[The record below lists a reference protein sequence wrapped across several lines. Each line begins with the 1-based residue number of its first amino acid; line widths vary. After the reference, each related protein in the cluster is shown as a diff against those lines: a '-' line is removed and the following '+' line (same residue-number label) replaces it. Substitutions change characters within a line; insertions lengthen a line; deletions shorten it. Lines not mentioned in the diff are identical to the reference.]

1 MRLSNRRRTVP
12 SFMTD
17 PYQRGSDE
25 EWLQHSNAE
34 LADLIKKRN
43 LRIRSLKLAV
53 IILFFALA
61 WTVFKFTQ
69 NNPIAEL
76 WSL

>member
-1 MRLSNRRRTVP
+1 
-12 SFMTD
+12 MTD

-34 LADLIKKRN
+34 LADLVKKRDR
-43 LRIRSLKLAV
+43 RIRILNVAV
-53 IILFFALA
+53 LLLLVALA
-61 WTVFKFTQ
+61 WTIFKFAA
-69 NNPIAEL
+69 NNPISDL